1 MILSF
6 LKDNLSMLRK
16 ALILILSVVEH
27 MSEQA
32 ANLKTNHK
40 VFLPEFCYQDDFQIG
55 VMGLLKFLEIPVN
68 MTDPHAKPC

>member
-1 MILSF
+1 M
-6 LKDNLSMLRK
+6 
-16 ALILILSVVEH
+16 EH
-27 MSEQA
+27 MSGQA

-40 VFLPEFCYQDDFQIG
+40 LFLPEFCYQDDFQIG